1 MKLEAEIDVKE
12 RAEWHLISRIEVI
25 KRRKIE
31 VQEGDLESIVSDE
44 AIEDI
49 IKSYDRELRM
59 FEYLKNLADEQ
70 ERRNNHDW

>member
-31 VQEGDLESIVSDE
+31 VQDGALEAVVSEE
-44 AIEDI
+44 AVDDI
-49 IKSYDRELRM
+49 IKSYNRELKM
-59 FEYLKNLADEQ
+59 FEYLKNLIE
-70 ERRNNHDW
+70 

>member
-59 FEYLKNLADEQ
+59 FEYLKNLIE
-70 ERRNNHDW
+70 